1 VKCWNRVVYE
11 ECGTVVISMDEVLL
25 VVVLSFAL
33 PGATGVAAGE
43 GEEALGMLNGCSAG
57 SEVYIKP

>member
-1 VKCWNRVVYE
+1 VYE